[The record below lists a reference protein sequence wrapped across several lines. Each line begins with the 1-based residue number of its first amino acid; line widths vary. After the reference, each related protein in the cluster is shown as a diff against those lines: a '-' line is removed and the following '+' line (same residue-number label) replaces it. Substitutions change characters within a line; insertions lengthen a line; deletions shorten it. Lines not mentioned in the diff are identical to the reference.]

1 MGENEYTEEKWE
13 GFRLHRFSFEGK
25 EALLVMPDEP
35 ANGKWMLKTE
45 YFGAFPGVE
54 LELLKKGYH
63 LAYVANQ
70 TRWCLDE
77 DLDRKARFVRYL
89 SHQYPLSP
97 SCVIVGM
104 SCGGMIGVK
113 FAAKYPDLVSSM
125 YLDAPVMN
133 LLSCPAGI
141 GMAEDSMWEEF
152 EEATQITLSQLINY
166 REHPVDKMGALLK
179 ADIPIVLV
187 CGDSDTVVP
196 FEENGKILYEFYR
209 KNGGRIELILKEGC
223 GHHPHGLE
231 QPGRIV
237 ELLEGFEEVDGG
249 EV

>member
-1 MGENEYTEEKWE
+1 MEEKRVMEESWE
-13 GFRLHRFSFEGK
+13 GFPLHKFTFEGK
-25 EALLVMPDEP
+25 EALVVMPNGP

-45 YFGAFPGVE
+45 YFSAFPGVE
-54 LELLKKGYH
+54 LEFLKKGYH

-77 DLDRKARFVRYL
+77 DLERKARFAAHL
-89 SHQYPLSP
+89 SQKYGLNK
-97 SCVIVGM
+97 SCMIVGM

-113 FAAKYPDLVSSM
+113 FAARYPDLVSSM

-141 GMAEDSMWEEF
+141 GMAEDSLWEEF
-152 EEATQITLSQLINY
+152 EEATHMTLSELINY
-166 REHPVDKMGALLK
+166 REHPVDKIGILLER
-179 ADIPIVLV
+179 DIPIVLV

-196 FEENGKILYEFYR
+196 FEENGKILYDFYR

-223 GHHPHGLE
+223 GHHPHGLD
-231 QPGRIV
+231 QPERIV
-237 ELLEGFEEVDGG
+237 KLLETFEA
-249 EV
+249 